1 MKKLIQLTIYILVA
15 IVLSFYIFPYLPKPK
30 QPKPTCEIVNDK
42 KHIYKNQCLPD
53 NYEPQVLTELSRR
66 ASYLTTYQ
74 YLDIRAK
81 IAVEKLIDDAEKD
94 GMCLIVMSSYR
105 SYDDQAKLIEHRNPD
120 ILDEIAP
127 VGRSEHHTGLAV
139 DFGGCPMS
147 DGERDDS
154 VERLELKKDFKEL
167 AEYQWLLENADD
179 YGFEQSYREDNKEL
193 TGYPNEPW
201 HWKMIV
207 R

>member
-1 MKKLIQLTIYILVA
+1 MKKLIQLTAYILVIA
-15 IVLSFYIFPYLPKPK
+15 ASIFYFISNLNLKKPS
-30 QPKPTCEIVNDK
+30 KPDCEIVDDK

-53 NYEPQVLTELSRR
+53 NYKPQVLTELSRR

-94 GMCLIVMSSYR
+94 GICLIVMSSYR
-105 SYDDQAKLIEHRNPD
+105 SYNDQAKLLEHKNHN
-120 ILDEIAP
+120 ILDKIAP

-147 DGERDDS
+147 NGERDDR
-154 VERLELKKDFKEL
+154 VERLELKKDFDEL
-167 AEYQWLLENADD
+167 PEYQWLLENADN
-179 YGFEQSYREDNKEL
+179 YGFEQSYREDNREL